1 MNTNENKQL
10 LWQLLLDSNSFK
22 EGVSIEKTQQIFETV
37 IEEIERLPLS
47 LTEKNKQ
54 CLDEFIRRIE
64 PLEVDLVKYREE
76 LFEERVKQNQ
86 VKYKA
91 KSPPSKDL
99 TEIKQLLYLI
109 LDKIDN
115 L

>member
-10 LWQLLLDSNSFK
+10 LWQLLLDSNGFK
-22 EGVSIEKTQQIFETV
+22 EGVSIEKTQLLFETIIGEV
-37 IEEIERLPLS
+37 DQLPIS
-47 LTEKNKQ
+47 LTEKNKK
-54 CLDEFIRRIE
+54 CLEEFIQRIQKQDT
-64 PLEVDLVKYREE
+64 DLVKYREE

-86 VKYKA
+86 EKYKA
-91 KSPPSKDL
+91 RSPPMKDL